1 MSNVEPPPDSPS
13 EWLEYANSDIVA
25 TIPSRANRQ
34 KDDEKRTEIQRDV
47 YLDASTVLT
56 APTNQLYLYTDVLA
70 FTKQETVISPPAY
83 GLIQIVAR
91 VLTADNPIN
100 LKFVTAGDDGCVVW
114 IYASMLDQPITVS
127 SGTSKPITLTLGL
140 ETGNAGVFLTV
151 QPNAI
156 STEYVTDFAAVTRE
170 EFQAS
175 LETQLRLAQV
185 LFWRK
190 TSIAISLC
198 AYVATVTAHPPSNS
212 EINAQAVALG
222 QQLAAQAMTGP
233 NASYAP
239 ALVLESYKATVR
251 DALDAVA
258 AFEEQYHRFQ
268 DKKENL
274 DIQLQAWD
282 AMLQQAVNR
291 RMALKFLRDSAFA
304 KYMDVQEVVGEC
316 LEQFSGDT
324 EELDEAKKK
333 FDQGLRE
340 WNTGQM
346 FLALFKIFKGIIG
359 TSKLA
364 DPYSPSRTIPALTNE
379 NSDFA
384 FGIGKI
390 SQGDPTGF
398 LEAIGAIEEGIAGV
412 KDGEQTEHDASIKSD
427 TLEALGNCM
436 KAIESL
442 YPAVYG
448 VVQAV
453 HALEA
458 NPEADIPSITDISG
472 TSQGDENAALIV
484 TLAAWDRWVLESDE
498 QMQFAVDKEIGGAS
512 EYRLALRKHAI
523 NGKQL
528 AQITAEAVK
537 SGQEYVQ
544 AAMNV
549 VLCDKDIKALKELRE
564 TYTGQEEIYAQAEAK
579 FFDRFLTMRTS
590 LVIELRN
597 LVWAYKY
604 WALADSQVILDSEKS
619 TADFRADLF
628 FIDTEV
634 ETASSRYSTDFQ
646 PFKYTVHSKD
656 LPADYG
662 QMMIEGLRGDTHSA
676 RFTLVPSDALSRAP
690 NFASVFT
697 EGSHFRLDGLDVVL
711 RGAVPAPD
719 AIQDG
724 KVAMDMQI
732 STSGVYADIQDG
744 DVYHFTSLPRSVRFS
759 YDLTESGD
767 QGDTHIYATWPSV
780 DHAKPTPF
788 TQWTITL
795 RHPERLDLSGLTGV
809 DLIWTGNARF
819 DDPRGIGRRG
829 GRNKKLAKKR
839 VAGVK

>member
-1 MSNVEPPPDSPS
+1 MNNVEPPPDSPG
-13 EWLEYANSDIVA
+13 EWLEYANGDVVA

-34 KDDEKRTEIQRDV
+34 KDDEVSSLFYTSLPRKLTDKVKKRTETQRDV

-56 APTNQLYLYTDVLA
+56 APTNQLYLYTDILA

-91 VLTADNPIN
+91 VLTADSPIN

-127 SGTSKPITLTLGL
+127 SGTSTPITLTLGL

-198 AYVATVTAHPPSNS
+198 AYVATVTAHPPSNP

-268 DKKENL
+268 DKKEAL
-274 DIQLQAWD
+274 DVQLQAWD
-282 AMLQQAVNR
+282 VMLQQAVNR

-304 KYMDVQEVVGEC
+304 KYTDVQEVVGEC

-333 FDQGLRE
+333 FDEGLRE
-340 WNTGQM
+340 WNTSQM
-346 FLALFKIFKGIIG
+346 FLALFNIFKG
-359 TSKLA
+359 L
-364 DPYSPSRTIPALTNE
+364 L
-379 NSDFA
+379 DFA
-384 FGIGKI
+384 FGIGKL
-390 SQGDPTGF
+390 SQGDPGGF
-398 LEAIGAIEEGIAGV
+398 LDAIGAIEEGIAGV
-412 KDGEQTEHDASIKSD
+412 KNGEQTEHDASIKSD
-427 TLEALGNCM
+427 TLEALASCM
-436 KAIESL
+436 KAIETI

-453 HALEA
+453 HALES
-458 NPEADIPSITDISG
+458 NPDADIPSITDISG
-472 TSQGDENAALIV
+472 TSQSDENAALIV

-544 AAMNV
+544 AALNV

-604 WALADSQVILDSEKS
+604 WALADSQVVLDSEKS

-656 LPADYG
+656 LPANYG
-662 QMMIEGLRGDTHSA
+662 QMMIEGLCGDTHSA
-676 RFTLVPSDALSRAP
+676 RFTLVPRDALSRAP

-711 RGAVPAPD
+711 HGAVPAPD
-719 AIQDG
+719 AMQDG
-724 KVAMDMQI
+724 KVAVDMQI

-759 YDLTESGD
+759 YDLTGSGEL
-767 QGDTHIYATWPSV
+767 GDTHIYATWPSV

-829 GRNKKLAKKR
+829 ERNKKLAKKA
-839 VAGVK
+839 VAGVN